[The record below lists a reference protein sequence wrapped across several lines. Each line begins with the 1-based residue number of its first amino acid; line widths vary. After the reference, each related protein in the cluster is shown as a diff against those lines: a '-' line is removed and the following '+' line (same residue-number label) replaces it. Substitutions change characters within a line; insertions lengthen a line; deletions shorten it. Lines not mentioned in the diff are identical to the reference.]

1 VATQDYVTYPRKTG
15 SLVRWRG
22 TATSVVSPAVV
33 RIVFSIVAATCD
45 ALAILASAVITWFIY
60 HYLAYPHAP
69 AFQPIGTQGYLMAAL
84 FIVPNM
90 MRREYM
96 FPNYLTFRS
105 HMRRTVV
112 LWNVAFASTIM
123 LAFLAKTS
131 AEFSRGAMVFFYVG
145 GLGSVLLMRLALVR
159 IVADRSGNGSVAQ
172 KRIYLVGF
180 EEEIQR
186 FIDTYK
192 PWDIGMRVV
201 AASVLRGPDSLRDDL
216 ALAAASARVL
226 RPEEVFILVPWSNQ
240 ETIEASISA
249 FLRVPAAIHLGPER
263 VLDRFRDVHIERIG
277 NISTLHLVRRPL
289 STLEVVTK
297 RAFDIVVGSLALIL
311 LSPLLLVTGLAIRLD
326 SKGPALFQQ
335 RRYGFNQVPFNIIK
349 FRSMTTMDNGRTIQ
363 QATANDKRIT
373 RLGRILRRCNVDEL
387 PQLINVVRGDM
398 SLVGPRPHAMAHD
411 QHYMHN
417 IALYA
422 RRHNVKPGITG
433 WAQVNGYRGETD
445 TEEKMRARVE
455 HDLTYIDNW
464 SLWFDIKIMLLTVF
478 SQKAYTNAG

>member
-1 VATQDYVTYPRKTG
+1 MSTQDYATFHRETG

-22 TATSVVSPAVV
+22 ATRSIVSPAVV
-33 RIVFSIVAATCD
+33 RIVFSVVAGACD
-45 ALAILASAVITWFIY
+45 ALAILSSAVVTWVLY
-60 HYLAYPHAP
+60 HYLAYPHAQAIP
-69 AFQPIGTQGYLMAAL
+69 PLGAQGYVMAAL
-84 FIVPNM
+84 FIVSNM

-96 FPNYLTFRS
+96 FSNYLGFRS
-105 HMRRTVV
+105 HLRRTVV

-131 AEFSRGAMVFFYVG
+131 ADFSRGAMVFFYVG
-145 GLGSVLLMRLALVR
+145 GLSSVLLMRLALVR

-180 EEEIQR
+180 EEEIER
-186 FIDTYK
+186 FNETYK
-192 PWDIGMRVV
+192 PSDIGMRVV

-226 RPEEVFILVPWSNQ
+226 RPEEVFILVPWSNR
-240 ETIEASISA
+240 ETIEACISS
-249 FLRVPAAIHLGPER
+249 FMLVPAAIHLGPER

-289 STLEVVTK
+289 STLEIVTK
-297 RAFDIVVGSLALIL
+297 RAFDIVAGSLALVL
-311 LSPLLLVTGLAIRLD
+311 LSPLLLLVAIAVRLD
-326 SKGPALFQQ
+326 SNGPAFFLQ
-335 RRYGFNQVPFNIIK
+335 RRYGFNQMPFNIIK
-349 FRSMTTMDNGRTIQ
+349 FRSMTTMDNGRSIQ
-363 QATANDKRIT
+363 QATANDTRIT
-373 RLGRILRRCNVDEL
+373 RLGRILRRCNIDEL
-387 PQLINVVRGDM
+387 PQLLNVVRGDM

-411 QHYMHN
+411 QHYIHH

-445 TEEKMRARVE
+445 TEQKMRARVE
-455 HDLTYIDNW
+455 HDLAYIDNW
-464 SLWFDIKIMLLTVF
+464 SLWLDVKIMLLTVF
-478 SQKAYTNAG
+478 SRKAYSNAG

>member
-1 VATQDYVTYPRKTG
+1 MTTQDFATFNREEGAV
-15 SLVRWRG
+15 VRWRG
-22 TATSVVSPAVV
+22 AAASIASPAVV
-33 RIVFSIVAATCD
+33 RIVFSVIAATCD
-45 ALAILASAVITWFIY
+45 GLAILSSAIVTWVIY
-60 HYLAYPHAP
+60 HVLAYPHAA
-69 AFQPIGTQGYLMAAL
+69 AFQPVGPQGYMTAAL
-84 FIVPNM
+84 FIIPNI

-96 FPNYLTFRS
+96 FANYLDFRG
-105 HMRRTVV
+105 HLGRTIV

-131 AEFSRGAMVFFYVG
+131 AEFSRGAIVFFYAG

-159 IVADRSGNGSVAQ
+159 VVADRSGNGSVAQ

-180 EEEIQR
+180 EEEIER
-186 FIDTYK
+186 FIETHK
-192 PWDIGMRVV
+192 PSEIGMRIVT
-201 AASVLRGPDSLRDDL
+201 ASVLRGPDSLKDDL

-226 RPEEVFILVPWSNQ
+226 QPEEVFILVPWSNG
-240 ETIEASISA
+240 ETIEACISA

-297 RAFDIVVGSLALIL
+297 RAFDMIVGSVALLL
-311 LSPLLLVTGLAIRLD
+311 LSPLLLCVALAIRFD
-326 SKGPALFQQ
+326 SKGPAFFRQ
-335 RRYGFNQVPFNIIK
+335 RRYGFNQRPFNIIK

-373 RLGRILRRCNVDEL
+373 RLGRILRRCNIDEL
-387 PQLINVVRGDM
+387 PQLLNVVRGDM

-411 QHYMHN
+411 QHYMDN

-433 WAQVNGYRGETD
+433 WAQVNGLRGETD

-464 SLWFDIKIMLLTVF
+464 SLWLDIKIMFLTVF
-478 SQKAYTNAG
+478 SRKAYSNAG